1 MITNNV
7 VYEQTYHILTNNV
20 ISQIMSY
27 IKYRMSYTSNVYR
40 TCPLMPIY
48 IYMSRSTTYFPS
60 HEGKE
65 TSLSTSSAVVWRE
78 TVEMTGPS

>member
-40 TCPLMPIY
+40 ICPLMPIY
-48 IYMSRSTTYFPS
+48 I
-60 HEGKE
+60 H
-65 TSLSTSSAVVWRE
+65 V
-78 TVEMTGPS
+78 